1 MEAQTVPDISI
12 ARMFKD
18 FGIATP
24 GAQKAAREALSRARI
39 ISSRPN
45 RTNIAS
51 EKVDRARQALETA
64 FLWHCSNGDCRRQA
78 EASRSLLVDQ
88 AHCTICGGSKD
99 RSSLTAMATALAAS
113 NVSKVLVVGGTEAK
127 GREIREKS
135 PSGIEWRFVDGTK
148 SKDDRYFRP
157 AHRWADI
164 IVIWGSTV
172 LDHRVSSHFEAK
184 GDARVITVTRRS
196 IGALAEAVVEHL
208 KRR

>member
-1 MEAQTVPDISI
+1 VPDIAI
-12 ARMFKD
+12 ARMFRD

-24 GAQKAAREALSRARI
+24 GAQKTAREALSRAGI

-45 RTNIAS
+45 RTAIAS
-51 EKVDRARQALETA
+51 EKVDRAREALETA
-64 FLWHCSNGDCRRQA
+64 FLWHCGNGDCRRQA

-99 RSSLTAMATALAAS
+99 RSSLEAMASALVAS

-127 GREIREKS
+127 CREIREKS
-135 PSGIEWRFVDGTK
+135 PPGIEWRFVDGTK

-157 AHRWADI
+157 ARRWADI

>member
-1 MEAQTVPDISI
+1 MPDISI
-12 ARMFKD
+12 TRMFKD
-18 FGIATP
+18 FGITAP
-24 GAQKAAREALSRARI
+24 GAQKSAREALSRAGI

-51 EKVDRARQALETA
+51 EKVDRARGTLESA
-64 FLWHCSNGDCRRQA
+64 FLWHCRNGDCRRQA

-99 RSSLTAMATALAAS
+99 RNSLAAMASALNVAK
-113 NVSKVLVVGGTEAK
+113 VSKVLVVGGTEAK
-127 GREIREKS
+127 TREIREKS
-135 PSGIEWRFVDGTK
+135 PSGIEWRFVDGTR

-157 AHRWADI
+157 ARRWADI